1 VRGKTILLPRARE
14 ARDALPDGLRVLGA
28 VVDVIPVYQTIC
40 ETGDGS
46 GLAAE
51 LLAGRIDL
59 VTFTSSSTVRG
70 FVDLVGRPA
79 AASGRFAA
87 AVIGPVTAGTAR
99 ELGITVAIEALDY
112 TVPGLVAAIVRYYG
126 DEGRGARER

>member
-1 VRGKTILLPRARE
+1 M
-14 ARDALPDGLRVLGA
+14 
-28 VVDVIPVYQTIC
+28 
-40 ETGDGS
+40 
-46 GLAAE
+46 
-51 LLAGRIDL
+51 
-59 VTFTSSSTVRG
+59 
-70 FVDLVGRPA
+70 DLVGRPA
-79 AASGRFAA
+79 ATSGRFAA